1 LLLAPFQV
9 RKDDDEETKSPDG
22 HSRRGSLTS
31 QEPSGLAQGLW
42 KAKVRLGD
50 VIMINGVTFRVVRK
64 EDVFKPVV
72 RIPTT
77 TTTASG
83 ELGRDKLD
91 PFADIDNSNED
102 VSRESDL
109 SPEELAKRKKE
120 DLTELETLLAA
131 KGEQAQTVDPWCVE
145 PPTFPEMNELDFTA
159 DHIALDRPW
168 VLPDT
173 QNLEVFKVVPSM
185 FYEIPGKLAASA
197 VVRSY
202 PIQKAVAIAAITCHK
217 IASRSRTLAVQ
228 FDEDSESA
236 ARLKTRAV
244 NYDIYSNNWLINS
257 RSIVHMSYD
266 FTLRR
271 SAYRFVRLLGRGVA
285 IMGALGYHRLKQKT
299 KKKVLTPYQTWET
312 SKAKIQIA
320 VYIATVSEED
330 EDMLLG
336 LISID
341 PKAPADILREYI
353 RRNFQEALNESPWGD
368 SFLFSKEKKGHK
380 PEVFPRAIEPK
391 KYTKD
396 VTVLR
401 MDHETMET
409 GQCVMLVAEPHVGKV
424 MIEIPPDVNPEDED
438 LDVMGENKDKK
449 KKEAEAAKEKAEAA
463 AKEAAAKAAAADPNA
478 RKARKKKA

>member
-1 LLLAPFQV
+1 
-9 RKDDDEETKSPDG
+9 
-22 HSRRGSLTS
+22 
-31 QEPSGLAQGLW
+31 
-42 KAKVRLGD
+42 
-50 VIMINGVTFRVVRK
+50 
-64 EDVFKPVV
+64 
-72 RIPTT
+72 
-77 TTTASG
+77 
-83 ELGRDKLD
+83 
-91 PFADIDNSNED
+91 
-102 VSRESDL
+102 
-109 SPEELAKRKKE
+109 
-120 DLTELETLLAA
+120 
-131 KGEQAQTVDPWCVE
+131 
-145 PPTFPEMNELDFTA
+145 
-159 DHIALDRPW
+159 
-168 VLPDT
+168 
-173 QNLEVFKVVPSM
+173 
-185 FYEIPGKLAASA
+185 
-197 VVRSY
+197 
-202 PIQKAVAIAAITCHK
+202 
-217 IASRSRTLAVQ
+217 LAVQ

-368 SFLFSKEKKGHK
+368 PFLFSKEKKGHK